1 MIEVDKR
8 FYHEDNYYNND
19 IYGEYREDIKQYIN
33 EYKTCEYDKIIEKRQ
48 KDKHSKYIFR
58 NESKCYKMVSI

>member
-19 IYGEYREDIKQYIN
+19 IYGEYREDIKKYIN
-33 EYKTCEYDKIIEKRQ
+33 EYKTCEYDKIIEK
-48 KDKHSKYIFR
+48 DKRTNIVR
-58 NESKCYKMVSI
+58 CV